1 MIDGFIRTSSYLYEI
16 EKKTNEQRQISEL
29 QEILNKQKETE
40 ESIGIKPRKIHKRRL
55 LLRISKRKI

>member
-1 MIDGFIRTSSYLYEI
+1 MSKE
-16 EKKTNEQRQISEL
+16 RQE
-29 QEILNKQKETE
+29 EILNKQKETE